1 MGRCQLR
8 FPEVVLKDGSGNPT
22 NFLVFNVNDLG
33 DGSGDVVRFLSGP
46 HRSRREGGFF
56 EVSIKSS
63 SLACRASG
71 KGQF

>member
-1 MGRCQLR
+1 M
-8 FPEVVLKDGSGNPT
+8 